1 MHQAF
6 TSLVNITATFS
17 SNGLVINENIL
28 KVEKTAAHLQLQTID
43 NQLKF
48 TEDGAPDFPPSVTD
62 PAYTHS
68 NQGRQLKVGKT
79 SVHLKLQ
86 IIDSQSKS
94 TEGGNR
100 EQAG

>member
-43 NQLKF
+43 NQ
-48 TEDGAPDFPPSVTD
+48 
-62 PAYTHS
+62 
-68 NQGRQLKVGKT
+68 
-79 SVHLKLQ
+79 
-86 IIDSQSKS
+86 SKS

>member
-6 TSLVNITATFS
+6 TSLINITATFS

-43 NQLKF
+43 
-48 TEDGAPDFPPSVTD
+48 
-62 PAYTHS
+62 
-68 NQGRQLKVGKT
+68 
-79 SVHLKLQ
+79 
-86 IIDSQSKS
+86 SQSKS